1 MFTYMVPDPN
11 ESEKPDDSQQ
21 SEQPAPQI
29 NPLLALHAMLQEG
42 PRNPISEI
50 PTRVL
55 VALNFVKMCNDYT
68 GYWGMLGGNHRK
80 TRMVVRTLEIPG
92 AQQGAMDRACVCL
105 GRYFDGQDVDE
116 PPDYLLDEED
126 FTDVPGSS
134 PEPNG
139 GSGY

>member
-21 SEQPAPQI
+21 SEQPAPPI
-29 NPLLALHAMLQEG
+29 NPLLALHAMLQNG
-42 PRNPISEI
+42 QRNPIAEI

-55 VALNFVKMCNDYT
+55 VALNFVKMCNDHT
-68 GYWGMLGGNHRK
+68 GFWGMIGGNHRK
-80 TRMVVRTLEIPG
+80 TQMVVKEMELPG
-92 AQQGAMDRACVCL
+92 AQHGAMDRACVCL